1 MRAVQ
6 SRAIVPE
13 CPGRVKQNRG
23 APTALPAP
31 LAPTAHLLSDFGA
44 GGITG
49 IFDTATITR

>member
-31 LAPTAHLLSDFGA
+31 LAPTAHLLSDCGA